1 LQRYWTPEPSREIR
15 LASDAAYAEAVRALL
30 QQAVHDRVRTVVP
43 VGAHVSG
50 GLDSSAVV
58 CVAAARLRESAQS
71 LTGFTWSWPP
81 EATDDPQEGELPFI
95 AAVCAYAGLTLH
107 SPQSTLEAMR
117 DALTMQ
123 CGPLGI
129 MPLSAQIMAMHD
141 LVHAQGVRV
150 LLSGVGGDEVASF
163 NGRGYWAALAQQGRW
178 LSLARELAWSRQRN
192 GTSWRHTIVGRVVE
206 PLLPAT
212 LWRLYH
218 RALGRQMRDQP
229 LEWSCIQPALA
240 HRLGLEEQLRRTA
253 LRVGPGVRTNQLQF
267 LLHGNLVT
275 RMEEWGADA
284 ARWGLDY
291 RYPLLDRRLLEFC
304 LALPPEQYVRQGWT
318 RYLFRRTIE
327 ALVPASL
334 PWQRDKHD
342 PVSERHNATQRARL
356 WPLLRQPLA
365 QYAQNLAVH
374 TYVDIPRM
382 QAHLEELCALTAP
395 VALPPVRGPSKRF
408 GFFLAL
414 MTAAFVHRYGS
425 S

>member
-1 LQRYWTPEPSREIR
+1 
-15 LASDAAYAEAVRALL
+15 
-30 QQAVHDRVRTVVP
+30 
-43 VGAHVSG
+43 
-50 GLDSSAVV
+50 
-58 CVAAARLRESAQS
+58 
-71 LTGFTWSWPP
+71 
-81 EATDDPQEGELPFI
+81 
-95 AAVCAYAGLTLH
+95 
-107 SPQSTLEAMR
+107 
-117 DALTMQ
+117 
-123 CGPLGI
+123 
-129 MPLSAQIMAMHD
+129 MAMHD

-150 LLSGVGGDEVASF
+150 LLSGLGGDEVASF
-163 NGRGYWAALAQQGRW
+163 DGRGYWAALAQQGRW

-192 GTSWRHTIVGRVVE
+192 GASWRGMIVGRVVE

-218 RALGRQMRDQP
+218 RALGRQMSDHP

-253 LRVGPGVRTNQLQF
+253 LREWPGVRTNQLQL
-267 LLHGNLVT
+267 LLHGNLAT

-318 RYLFRRTIE
+318 RYLFRRTID

-334 PWQRDKHD
+334 PWQRDKRD

-356 WPLLRQPLA
+356 WLLLRQPLA
-365 QYAQNLAVH
+365 QYAQNLAVY

-382 QAHLEELCALTAP
+382 QAHLEELCAVTAP
-395 VALPPVRGPSKRF
+395 VPLPPVQGLSKRF

-414 MTAAFVHRYGS
+414 VTAAFVHRYGS